1 MALLLRGATKDV
13 TDTSIM
19 MPDTPHED
27 ASHILTRRNRRII
40 EGHGNCDGC
49 GLFWTLPSMN
59 NLIIASSPDEYK
71 SKQYQSCRNTVLALV
86 MFNNLKPLLER
97 FDDIQMIFPSDQK
110 YESKSGFRHLPG
122 SSIPV
127 VSELLESVSY

>member
-19 MPDTPHED
+19 MPDTLHED
-27 ASHILTRRNRRII
+27 ASHILTRINRRII
-40 EGHGNCDGC
+40 EGHGNCDGW

-59 NLIIASSPDEYK
+59 NLMITSSPDEHK
-71 SKQYQSCRNTVLALV
+71 SKQYQSCKNTVLALF

-97 FDDIQMIFPSDQK
+97 FDDILMIFPSDQK

-122 SSIPV
+122 SSIQLCL
-127 VSELLESVSY
+127 SSWSL